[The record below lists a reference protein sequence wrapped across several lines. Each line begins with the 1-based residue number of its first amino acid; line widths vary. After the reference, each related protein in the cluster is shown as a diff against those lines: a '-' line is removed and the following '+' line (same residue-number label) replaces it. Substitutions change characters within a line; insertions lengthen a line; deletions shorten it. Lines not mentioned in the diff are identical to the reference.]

1 LAADDDPI
9 DPAAASD
16 APSCA
21 LDRARHKMM
30 ETDQWNAAQLM
41 GRRWPIGCVALE
53 ITQRCNLDCTAC
65 YLSENSEAVHDL
77 PLEEVFRRI
86 DLIYSHYGPD
96 TDVQVTGG
104 DPTLRRRSELI
115 EIVRRIRDR
124 GMRPSLFTNGI
135 RATRDLLRALAAA
148 GLMDVAFH
156 VDMTQQRRGFDSEIA
171 LNALRRDYIERAHGL
186 GLSIFF
192 NTTVY
197 AGNLNQM
204 PEVVRFFVRNAN
216 AVSMASFQLQ
226 ADTGRGVLGARAPCI
241 TIDAVKQQIT
251 LGAGGPLSFEAIQV
265 GHSQCNRCAMAFVTN
280 ARVYDMLDNRRLV
293 TDIAEATSWVLFDRQ
308 NHAALV
314 RAFVIA
320 LLAKPIVFARG
331 LVWLI
336 RKIWLAKA
344 DLLAARGK
352 VHKLSFF
359 IHNFMDACALDQNRV
374 EACTFVAITDDGP
387 VSMCLHNAIR
397 DAAILKLLK
406 ISGAAGEA
414 FWNPLSGEVEPGAG
428 APMTVSRSPKTAK
441 GRLKAL
447 GVDRRSDP
455 R

>member
-1 LAADDDPI
+1 VRLSTSTI
-9 DPAAASD
+9 DPAAATD
-16 APSCA
+16 FPSCA
-21 LDRARHKMM
+21 LAGARHKMM
-30 ETDQWNAAQLM
+30 TTGQWNAAQLM

-65 YLSENSEAVHDL
+65 YLSESSEAVHDL

-86 DLIYSHYGPD
+86 DMIYTHYGPD

-115 EIVRRIRDR
+115 EIVRRTRDK
-124 GMRPSLFTNGI
+124 GMRPTSFTNGL
-135 RATRDLLRALAAA
+135 RATRDLLDALTDA

-171 LNALRRDYIERAHGL
+171 LNALRRDYINRARGL

-192 NTTVY
+192 NTTVF
-197 AGNLNQM
+197 AGNLNQI
-204 PEVVRFFVRNAN
+204 PEIVRFFVRNAD

-226 ADTGRGVLGARAPCI
+226 ADTGRGVLGVRAPRI
-241 TIDAVKQQIT
+241 TIDSVKQQIT
-251 LGAGGPLSFEAIQV
+251 LGADAPLSFETIQV
-265 GHSQCNRCAMAFVTN
+265 GHSQCNRSAMAFVTN

-293 TDIAEATSWVLFDRQ
+293 ADIVETTSKVRFDRQ

-314 RAFVIA
+314 RAFVTS
-320 LLAKPIVFARG
+320 LLAKPSVFAHG

-344 DLLAARGK
+344 DLLATRGK

-359 IHNFMDACALDQNRV
+359 IHNFMDACAPDQNRV
-374 EACTFVAITDDGP
+374 DACTFVAITSEGP
-387 VSMCLHNAIR
+387 ISMCLHNARR
-397 DAAILKLLK
+397 DAFILKPMK
-406 ISGAAGEA
+406 ISGAVGEA
-414 FWNPLSGEVEPGAG
+414 FWNPLSGKIEPSGSV
-428 APMTVSRSPKTAK
+428 PTTVSHSPKTAR

-447 GVDRRSDP
+447 GANRRP
-455 R
+455 GPH